1 MRMFPTQLFRVATS
15 YFRIPAARMSTVPT
29 TLLPIKAKPCRVAL
43 IQLGDVT
50 SDKSRNL
57 KHARDMIL
65 KAAIGEG
72 RKPDLV
78 VLPVSVKFGLAY
90 AVMWSIA
97 ISYHY

>member
-1 MRMFPTQLFRVATS
+1 
-15 YFRIPAARMSTVPT
+15 MSTVPT

-43 IQLGDVT
+43 VQLGDVT

-65 KAAIGEG
+65 KAAVGE

-78 VLPVSVKFGLAY
+78 VLPVSVKFGLAH
-90 AVMWSIA
+90 AVMWSIP
-97 ISYHY
+97 ISHHY